1 MSTTATPDTGSLA
14 PPRVKSTSTGQ
25 NDARVF
31 ASRHPIS
38 RWYLYPLATRLADA
52 LAPTRARPTH
62 LTLCGLVAALGAVA
76 WLVCFPARAPWAA
89 APILLAW
96 FFDRTDGLLARRQAT
111 VSPRGAWL
119 DANLD
124 ELIDLG
130 FQIAVASVA
139 ATRTGTAWPWGLLIA
154 FLAGKYLFLHG
165 LREENAQEDSSSKSK
180 QEESPRRGLTK
191 WLYHL
196 PGNADIRLHALV
208 VMVLFGWLTAE
219 LAAVALYYNLRW
231 IARYGLVVQRLEGP
245 R

>member
-1 MSTTATPDTGSLA
+1 MSTTATPETGSLA
-14 PPRVKSTSTGQ
+14 PPRVKSIST
-25 NDARVF
+25 ARNNARGF

-38 RWYLYPLATRLADA
+38 RWYLYPLATRLVDA
-52 LAPTRARPTH
+52 LAPTRVRPTH
-62 LTLCGLVAALGAVA
+62 LTLCGLVAALGAMA

-111 VSPRGAWL
+111 VSLRGAWL
-119 DANLD
+119 DTNLD

-130 FQIAVASVA
+130 LQIAVAAAA
-139 ATRTGTAWPWGLLIA
+139 ATRTGTTWPWGLLIA

-165 LREENAQEDSSSKSK
+165 LREENTQGASSPESKR
-180 QEESPRRGLTK
+180 EEFPRRGLVAR
-191 WLYHL
+191 LYHL
-196 PGNADIRLHALV
+196 PGNADIRLHALF
-208 VMVLFGWLTAE
+208 VMVLFGWLTVE

-231 IARYGLVVQRLEGP
+231 IARYGLVIRRLEGS